1 MIVKTF
7 SSPAMRPIVTL
18 VILCFIVTVLPPAS
32 GLASMTVK
40 EEKELGDKLALEIQ
54 QNVDMVNDPLITE
67 YVDEIGRRLVE
78 EAHDRRFDYHFYVV
92 KEQEPNAFAI
102 PGGHIFVTSGLIR
115 FVDTED
121 ELAGVIGHEIAHSV
135 LRHIDKA
142 MERAKRLSL
151 LTLAAIIAGAFLT
164 RDAKGAATLTTGAM
178 AMAQSLMLKYTRE
191 NEAEADQKGIKYL
204 TEAGYGSQAMVTFLK
219 KIYRWQRAIAP
230 DIPTYLSTHP
240 GIDER
245 ITYLS
250 NTFTTTPNSLET
262 HPPASGDL
270 KKIQIRLFLREK
282 GGMEGINHFSSLL
295 EEKPGDVDLLYGL
308 GVSYAMV
315 GRAHEAIPYLSEA
328 LRASPKDVLI
338 VRELGIAY
346 FQAKEV
352 DKALDTLKNSVRT
365 FPHDT
370 TILYYLAQAN
380 QEKGRWDDALSF
392 YQRVLELD
400 PGRVELYYN
409 LGVIYDKK
417 GVLDLS
423 HENFGRYFKEKG
435 EREIALFHFKKAWE
449 YTRDPQKKREL
460 EGLIKSCEGK
470 GKGEQDKTSNNA
482 VSPYDPCM
490 ATIIKVPPPC

>member
-1 MIVKTF
+1 MSIQAF
-7 SSPAMRPIVTL
+7 LSRAMRPIVIPI
-18 VILCFIVTVLPPAS
+18 ILCFIVTVLPPAS

-40 EEKELGDKLALEIQ
+40 EEKEMGDKLALQIQ
-54 QNVDMVNDPLITE
+54 QNVVMINDPFITE
-67 YVDEIGRRLVE
+67 YVDQIGRRLLE
-78 EAHDRRFDYHFYVV
+78 ESHDRRFDYHFYVV

-142 MERAKRLSL
+142 MDRAKRLSL
-151 LTLAAIIAGAFLT
+151 LTLAAIIAGAFLSK
-164 RDAKGAATLTTGAM
+164 DAQGAATLATGAM

-204 TEAGYGSQAMVTFLK
+204 TDAGYGSQAMVTFLK
-219 KIYRWQRAIAP
+219 KIYRWQRAISP
-230 DIPTYLSTHP
+230 DVPTYLTTHP

-250 NTFTTTPNSLET
+250 DTFLTTPKYAGI
-262 HPPASGDL
+262 HPPAAGDL
-270 KKIQIRLFLREK
+270 KKIQIRLLLREK
-282 GGMEGINHFSSLL
+282 GGMEGINQFSSLL
-295 EEKPGDVDLLYGL
+295 RETPGDVDLLYGL
-308 GVSYAMV
+308 GVSYLMA
-315 GRAHEAIPYLSEA
+315 GRPQEAIAHLSEA
-328 LRASPKDVLI
+328 LKASPKDVLI
-338 VRELGIAY
+338 WRELSIAY
-346 FQAKEV
+346 FEAKEV
-352 DKALDTLKNSVRT
+352 DKALDTLKDTART
-365 FPHDT
+365 FPLDT

-392 YQRVLELD
+392 YQRVLEID

-435 EREIALFHFKKAWE
+435 QRETALFHFRKALE
-449 YTRDPQKKREL
+449 YTQDWQKKREL
-460 EGLIKSCEGK
+460 EGLIKECGGK
-470 GKGEQDKTSNNA
+470 RKQDKIPSSHLPHN
-482 VSPYDPCM
+482 SIPS
-490 ATIIKVPPPC
+490 

>member
-1 MIVKTF
+1 MSVQAF
-7 SSPAMRPIVTL
+7 LSRAMRPIVIPI
-18 VILCFIVTVLPPAS
+18 ILCFMVTVLPPSS

-40 EEKELGDKLALEIQ
+40 EEKEMGDKLALQIQ

-67 YVDEIGRRLVE
+67 YVDQIGRRLLE

-115 FVDTED
+115 FVDSED

-142 MERAKRLSL
+142 MDRAKRLSL

-178 AMAQSLMLKYTRE
+178 AMAQSMMLKYTRE

-204 TEAGYGSQAMVTFLK
+204 TDAGYGSQAMVTFLK

-250 NTFTTTPNSLET
+250 DTFTATPKSLGT
-262 HPPASGDL
+262 HPPSAGDL
-270 KKIQIRLFLREK
+270 QKMQIRLFLREK
-282 GGMEGINHFSSLL
+282 GGLEGINQFSSLL
-295 EEKPGDVDLLYGL
+295 REKPGDVDLLYGL
-308 GVSYAMV
+308 GVSYLMA
-315 GRAHEAIPYLSEA
+315 GRPQEAIAHLSEA
-328 LRASPKDVLI
+328 LKASPKDVLI
-338 VRELGIAY
+338 WRELGIAY
-346 FQAKEV
+346 FEAKEV
-352 DKALDTLKNSVRT
+352 DKALDTLKDTVRT

-380 QEKGRWDDALSF
+380 QEKGRWDDALSL
-392 YQRVLELD
+392 YHQVLEID

-409 LGVIYDKK
+409 FGVIYDKK

-423 HENFGRYFKEKG
+423 HENFGLYFKEKG
-435 EREIALFHFKKAWE
+435 QREIALFHFRKALE
-449 YTRDPQKKREL
+449 YTQDWQKKREL
-460 EGLIKSCEGK
+460 EGLIKECEGK
-470 GKGEQDKTSNNA
+470 GKQDKIPSSHLPHNSIPA
-482 VSPYDPCM
+482 
-490 ATIIKVPPPC
+490 